1 METYCSLNSH
11 QGQSGLLCMRWC
23 VAMEFAH
30 SKCLYTFSHMQEYA
44 TKHDVMHTPH
54 LQEYGVLK
62 KSMIDLETI
71 MLREFG
77 FIVHVDHPHKLVLNH
92 LNLLHQGVQN
102 PLARTR
108 LMQEAFNLTN
118 DRYALLTL

>member
-1 METYCSLNSH
+1 M
-11 QGQSGLLCMRWC
+11 
-23 VAMEFAH
+23 
-30 SKCLYTFSHMQEYA
+30 
-44 TKHDVMHTPH
+44 
-54 LQEYGVLK
+54 LK

-108 LMQEAFNLTN
+108 LMQEAFSLTN
-118 DRYALLTL
+118 DRYALLTLSDLPHNLTGPLGYLCYPICHPV